1 MSWIFP
7 IKNANPRPIQSRNSK
22 IPTAPREYIDPQDN
36 SKPLLFSCPKYKESS
51 SSSAESQTFDSQT
64 SFSFSQPKKLNRLG
78 LGDSQ
83 KKSQKDGKV
92 SVKGYYEQKKKV
104 RNYSKFT
111 YCVNSSDKFKCLLF
125 FFKFLGSEEKK
136 VEAKKEDVNE
146 KPKSVPKKD
155 PSKEETKPAE
165 VNIK

>member
-7 IKNANPRPIQSRNSK
+7 IKNAYPRPIQSRLSK
-22 IPTAPREYIDPQDN
+22 IPTAPREYLDPQEH

-104 RNYSKFT
+104 RNDSNIR
-111 YCVNSSDKFKCLLF
+111 VNSRVKIKAYF
-125 FFKFLGSEEKK
+125 FL
-136 VEAKKEDVNE
+136 
-146 KPKSVPKKD
+146 
-155 PSKEETKPAE
+155 
-165 VNIK
+165 

>member
-7 IKNANPRPIQSRNSK
+7 IKHANPRPIQSRNSK

-64 SFSFSQPKKLNRLG
+64 SFSFSQPKKLNGLV

-111 YCVNSSDKFKCLLF
+111 HCVNSSDKFKCLLF
-125 FFKFLGSEEKK
+125 FKFLGSEKKK

-146 KPKSVPKKD
+146 KPKSVSKKD
-155 PSKEETKPAE
+155 PRREEIKPAE